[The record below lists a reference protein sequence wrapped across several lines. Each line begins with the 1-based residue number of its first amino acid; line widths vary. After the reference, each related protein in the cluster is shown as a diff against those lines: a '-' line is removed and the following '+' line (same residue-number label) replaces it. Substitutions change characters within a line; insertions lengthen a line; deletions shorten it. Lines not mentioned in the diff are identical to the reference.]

1 MAKTTLNQHAERPN
15 FKLSEQA
22 QQITDSLLGLVIQ
35 SIEANNGSISFS
47 NFMQS
52 ALYEP
57 RLGYYQ
63 NNLKTFGEKGD
74 FVTAPE
80 LGRLFAACLA
90 NSLVDYIQNAQD
102 AKILEIG
109 AGSGQLAL
117 NLLLALAKD
126 SALPEQYLVL
136 EPSAALQFQQKE
148 LLAKN
153 LPQYFSKITWL
164 SDLPSSFDGVIIAN
178 EVIDAIPFDRVIKQ
192 QDGWYQ
198 LQVSSL
204 DGDFVERK
212 GATISNQWLPD
223 ALSKDNNFPVG
234 YQAEIRSM
242 TQGWINALYH
252 SMNSGAV
259 ILIDYGYPQAE
270 LYHPQRAAG
279 SLKCFINHHQ
289 HDDPFQYIGV
299 QDITAHVD
307 FSHVAHSAHEAGFDI
322 SGFTTQ
328 AGFLLENGI
337 TDIGERKNKRASSG
351 PPNTNDYSLSREIQQ
366 LLMPGQMGEVI
377 KVMLLEKEPVSS
389 IKGFSLQDHLHR
401 L

>member
-1 MAKTTLNQHAERPN
+1 MAKTTSNQQAERSD

-22 QQITDSLLGLVIQ
+22 QQITDSLFELVIQ
-35 SIEANNGSISFS
+35 RIEENDGSISFS
-47 NFMQS
+47 KFVQS

-57 RLGYYQ
+57 KLGYYQ
-63 NNLKTFGEKGD
+63 NNLQTFGEKGD

-80 LGRLFAACLA
+80 LGQLFAGCIA
-90 NSLVDYIQNAQD
+90 NSLSDYIQNAQHP
-102 AKILEIG
+102 KILEIG

-117 NLLLALAKD
+117 NLLHSLSEASK
-126 SALPEQYLVL
+126 LPEQYLIL

-153 LPQYFSKITWL
+153 LPQYFSQIRWL
-164 SDLPSSFDGVIIAN
+164 SDLPKSFDGVIIAN

-204 DGDFVERK
+204 GGEFVEKK
-212 GATISNQWLPD
+212 GSAISNESLPEGLAEGVD
-223 ALSKDNNFPVG
+223 FPVG
-234 YQAEIRSM
+234 YQAEVRSM
-242 TQGWINALYH
+242 TPGWIRALYN
-252 SMNSGAV
+252 SMNTGAV

-289 HDDPFQYIGV
+289 HDNPFQYIGL

-307 FSHVAHSAHEAGFDI
+307 FTHVAQSAHEAGFDI

-337 TDIGERKNKRASSG
+337 TDLGQRKNESVATEST
-351 PPNTNDYSLSREIQQ
+351 NTQDYSLSREIQQ

-377 KVMLLEKEPVSS
+377 KVMLLEKKSSSS